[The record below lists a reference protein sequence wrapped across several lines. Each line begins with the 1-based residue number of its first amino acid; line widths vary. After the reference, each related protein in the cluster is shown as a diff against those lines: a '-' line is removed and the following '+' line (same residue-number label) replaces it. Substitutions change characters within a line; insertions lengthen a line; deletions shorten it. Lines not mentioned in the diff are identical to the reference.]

1 MAPDDWHQPGQT
13 AMFNWFRQSSKSAPR
28 IVPRAVAFQAVVP
41 EAKPLTPVTRGQPL
55 SSNYAPT
62 VNVNIN
68 AQGMDS
74 KELAANVKKEV
85 GSALAAERRKQAA
98 GMRSAMYDAAPA

>member
-1 MAPDDWHQPGQT
+1 MRNAGVLG
-13 AMFNWFRQSSKSAPR
+13 NSS
-28 IVPRAVAFQAVVP
+28 VPKPPA
-41 EAKPLTPVTRGQPL
+41 AKPLSPVTRGQPL

-74 KELAANVKKEV
+74 KELANVKKEV

>member
-1 MAPDDWHQPGQT
+1 MRT
-13 AMFNWFRQSSKSAPR
+13 NAMRNAGVLGNSS
-28 IVPRAVAFQAVVP
+28 VPKPPA
-41 EAKPLTPVTRGQPL
+41 AKPLSPVTRGQPL